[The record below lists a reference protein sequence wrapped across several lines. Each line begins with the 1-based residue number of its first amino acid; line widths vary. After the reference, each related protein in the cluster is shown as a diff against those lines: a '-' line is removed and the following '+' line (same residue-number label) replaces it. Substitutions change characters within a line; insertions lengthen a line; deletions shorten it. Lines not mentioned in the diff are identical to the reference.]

1 MGKQIKRHITPA
13 VMSAHKQRTT
23 DANSSPVITSGWI
36 TRSAGEQCDDG
47 SLVNSDGV
55 IQNVV
60 SAYTRH
66 ITHTLL
72 TSITSMKHGRIL

>member
-23 DANSSPVITSGWI
+23 DANSSPVITSGSI
-36 TRSAGEQCDDG
+36 TRSAGEQCGDG

-60 SAYTRH
+60 SVLIHGILH
-66 ITHTLL
+66 IHYSLPSL
-72 TSITSMKHGRIL
+72 Q